1 MREVKLRTGR
11 VGGLGRVVREVKLR
25 TGRVGGLGRVVRE
38 VSGAALHCASSRLHV
53 DPQEVAHE
61 RLLEVTV
68 HIRVIDDPLRRST
81 RVSRGD

>member
-1 MREVKLRTGR
+1 M
-11 VGGLGRVVREVKLR
+11 REVKLR

>member
-1 MREVKLRTGR
+1 
-11 VGGLGRVVREVKLR
+11 
-25 TGRVGGLGRVVRE
+25 VRE

-68 HIRVIDDPLRRST
+68 HVRVIDDPLRRST

>member
-1 MREVKLRTGR
+1 M
-11 VGGLGRVVREVKLR
+11 
-25 TGRVGGLGRVVRE
+25 RE

-61 RLLEVTV
+61 RLLEVAV
-68 HIRVIDDPLRRST
+68 HVRVIDDPLRRST